1 MKEELFNKSM
11 KNQLVFLGI
20 LFSVAISQKLNF
32 RINEFN
38 DSEIIKKSENISYLS
53 SLWLA
58 DKISIGPNNNNK
70 LIIKVGYSTF
80 LGKINNLNWVLPN
93 FNIAFKL
100 TDNLFVS
107 GKYYGIH
114 LEYDIPQINGTGLQ
128 YFFGN
133 DHTLVFSYQKN
144 SLNGLTDFKLVSN
157 TYILEKNLPLSFGD
171 LFFSV
176 ASNSYQ
182 QKNYYTSSVLLNE
195 YEGDINFIGIKILVP
210 ISSIKVGVFANINQ
224 RHSFLQLSLSKSFL

>member
-1 MKEELFNKSM
+1 M
-11 KNQLVFLGI
+11 KNQLVFFGI

-58 DKISIGPNNNNK
+58 DQISIGPNNNNK
-70 LIIKVGYSTF
+70 LIIKVGYSSF
-80 LGKINNLNWVLPN
+80 LGKINNLNWVLPI
-93 FNIAFKL
+93 FNVAFKL

-114 LEYDIPQINGTGLQ
+114 LEYDVPQINGTGLQ

-133 DHTLVFSYQKN
+133 DYTWVFSYQKN
-144 SLNGLTDFKLVSN
+144 VLNGLKDFRLISS
-157 TYILEKNLPLSFGD
+157 TYILEKNLPLSYGD

-182 QKNYYTSSVLLNE
+182 QKNYYSSSFISNE
-195 YEGDINFIGIKILVP
+195 FDGHINFIGMKILIP
-210 ISSIKVGVFANINQ
+210 IKNIKVGVFANINQ

>member
-1 MKEELFNKSM
+1 M

-32 RINEFN
+32 RINEFD
-38 DSEIIKKSENISYLS
+38 DSEIIQKSESISYLS
-53 SLWLA
+53 SLWLT
-58 DKISIGPNNNNK
+58 DKISIVPNDNR
-70 LIIKVGYSTF
+70 LIIKLGYSTF

-93 FNIAFKL
+93 LNIAFKL
-100 TDNLFVS
+100 TDNLFIS
-107 GKYYGIH
+107 GKYYGFH
-114 LEYDIPQINGTGLQ
+114 LENDIPQINGTGLQ

-133 DHTLVFSYQKN
+133 DYTWIFSYQKN
-144 SLNGLTDFKLVSN
+144 ALNGLTDFRLVSS

-182 QKNYYTSSVLLNE
+182 QKNYYSSSVISNE
-195 YEGDINFIGIKILVP
+195 FDGYINFIGIKILIP
-210 ISSIKVGVFANINQ
+210 IKNIKFGAFANINQ
-224 RHSFLQLSLSKSFL
+224 RHSFFQLSLLKSFF